1 MAEPSSVPGAAA
13 LSSAL
18 SPSALSST
26 APSSIAG
33 RYRVG
38 EQIGSSGRSV
48 VYEAEDPLLDRTVA
62 VKVFRSGRATAVD
75 LRAQVAEARL
85 AAGLNHYAVT
95 TLFDAGVDE
104 SEPADPRLYIVMERI
119 EGVDLRQ
126 HLDREGP
133 LRPAQLA
140 YLGFDLAEGLQHV
153 HEHGFL
159 HRDLKP
165 ANVLIADRASECR
178 IRGKLTDFG
187 IASIIGERDDSEYA
201 SGTAAYMSPEQ
212 VDGQNATTA
221 SDVYALG
228 LVLLEA
234 LTGEIAF
241 PGTIRDSAYARLDH
255 DPVIPDS
262 VPPSLA
268 RILRGMTSLLPERR
282 PLLPDV
288 ALGFQ
293 AATVQD
299 LVAAGRVDPRLLA
312 AEEEARLAAVRRYDI
327 LDTPPEDAFD
337 RISHL
342 ACRLLNVPVA
352 FVAIVDA
359 DREWFKSSRGL
370 DLTEIDRNHALCA
383 VTVTSGRPFLL
394 ADVRG
399 DARFAKNPIL
409 RADESLRAFA
419 AVPLTTN
426 DGHPIGTLCV
436 FDRRVREF
444 TEQEIDD
451 LQQLAA
457 IVIRELDL
465 RLASRRAIFA

>member
-1 MAEPSSVPGAAA
+1 MAEPSTSSAPAA
-13 LSSAL
+13 L
-18 SPSALSST
+18 
-26 APSSIAG
+26 SSIAG
-33 RYRVG
+33 RYTIG
-38 EQIGSSGRSV
+38 AEIGSSGRSI
-48 VYEAEDPLLDRTVA
+48 VYEAEDPLLGRTVA
-62 VKVFRSGRATAVD
+62 VKVFRSRQATSVD

-85 AAGLNHYAVT
+85 AARLNHYAVT
-95 TLFDAGVDE
+95 TLFDAGLDE
-104 SEPADPRLYIVMERI
+104 SDPADPRLYIVMERI
-119 EGVDLRQ
+119 AGVDLRR
-126 HLDREGP
+126 HLDAHGP
-133 LRPAQLA
+133 LAPAQLA

-159 HRDLKP
+159 HRDIKP
-165 ANVLIADRASECR
+165 ANVLIAEQASDTR
-178 IRGKLTDFG
+178 VRGKLTDFG
-187 IASIIGERDDSEYA
+187 IASIVGARDISEYV

-212 VDGQNATTA
+212 VDGQDATHA

-241 PGTIRDSAYARLDH
+241 PGTVQESAFARLER

-268 RILRGMTSLLPERR
+268 RILRGMTSLLPEER
-282 PLLPDV
+282 PRLTDV
-288 ALGFQ
+288 ALDFQ

-299 LVAAGRVDPRLLA
+299 LVTAGRVDPRLLA

-342 ACRLLNVPVA
+342 ACRLLDVPVA

-370 DLTEIDRNHALCA
+370 DVTEIDRNHALCA
-383 VTVTSGRPFLL
+383 VAVANGRPLVL
-394 ADVRG
+394 ADARG
-399 DARFAKNPIL
+399 DDRFAKNPIL
-409 RADESLRAFA
+409 RSDDSLRAFA

-465 RLASRRAIFA
+465 RLASRRAIFS

>member
-1 MAEPSSVPGAAA
+1 MAEPSTLTGAAA
-13 LSSAL
+13 I
-18 SPSALSST
+18 T
-26 APSSIAG
+26 APLSSIAG

-38 EQIGSSGRSV
+38 AEIGTSGRSV
-48 VYEAEDPLLDRTVA
+48 VYEAEDPLLGRTVA
-62 VKVFRSGRATAVD
+62 VKVFRSRQATAVD
-75 LRAQVAEARL
+75 LQAQVAEARL

-104 SEPADPRLYIVMERI
+104 SDPVDPRLYIVMERI
-119 EGVDLRQ
+119 AGVDLRK
-126 HLDREGP
+126 HLERQGP

-165 ANVLIADRASECR
+165 ANVLIADHASESR

-187 IASIIGERDDSEYA
+187 IASIIGARDDSEYA

-212 VDGQNATTA
+212 VDGQDATPA

-241 PGTIRDSAYARLDH
+241 PGTIRGSAFARLDH
-255 DPVIPDS
+255 DPVIPEW

-268 RILRGMTSLLPERR
+268 QILRGMTSLLPEQR
-282 PLLPDV
+282 PLLEDV
-288 ALGFQ
+288 ALAFQ

-312 AEEEARLAAVRRYDI
+312 EDEEARLAAVRRYDI

-337 RISHL
+337 RIAHL
-342 ACRLLNVPVA
+342 ACRLLDVPVA

-359 DREWFKSSRGL
+359 DREWFKTTRGL
-370 DLTEIDRNHALCA
+370 DLTEIDRNHASCA
-383 VTVTSGRPFLL
+383 VTVAKGRPFLI

-399 DARFAKNPIL
+399 DARFATNPIL
-409 RADESLRAFA
+409 RADETLRAFA

-451 LQQLAA
+451 LEQLAA

-465 RLASRRAIFA
+465 RLASRRAIFR